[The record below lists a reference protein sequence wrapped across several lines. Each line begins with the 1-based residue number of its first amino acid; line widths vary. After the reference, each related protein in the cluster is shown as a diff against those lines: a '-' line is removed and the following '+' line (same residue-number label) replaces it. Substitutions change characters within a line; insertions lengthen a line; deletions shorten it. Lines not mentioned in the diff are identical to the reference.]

1 MGSVSVT
8 GFTFNR
14 GTFAFGG
21 WRKSNSLSQN
31 LNLPSVQLRSNQKV
45 SNTQLFFSSNL
56 IFPQFQ
62 RVFISLRKEN
72 SKKEFRIRLIFLAFT
87 RHISILGG
95 QPLNAGRTC
104 VFFQCFPHQ
113 NVGNGKTHSSCYWC
127 LGVLSPLRPL
137 SLSPLRPL
145 SLSPLRPL
153 RPLSLSPLRA
163 LRINYPK
170 CSKSFT

>member
-14 GTFAFGG
+14 GTFALGG

-72 SKKEFRIRLIFLAFT
+72 SKKEFRIRLIFFGIHKT
-87 RHISILGG
+87 YINS
-95 QPLNAGRTC
+95 GRPTSEC
-104 VFFQCFPHQ
+104 RPHMCFFSMFP
-113 NVGNGKTHSSCYWC
+113 T
-127 LGVLSPLRPL
+127 
-137 SLSPLRPL
+137 
-145 SLSPLRPL
+145 
-153 RPLSLSPLRA
+153 
-163 LRINYPK
+163 PK
-170 CSKSFT
+170 CWEWQNPFIMLLMSGSLKST